1 MNKQHKTQKELEK
14 IMIKKELALCRSI
27 KKDIHLYEKV
37 NEISSS
43 KKRERR
49 ESSRSPTSSTPHSQQ
64 QQHQQ
69 QQPSSIDIHIT
80 LTKLFAIASKQN
92 SFTKTM
98 TLLNCLI
105 IKVKHEQPQ
114 YKLSFLIKMFYFI
127 MISPHKNNPLTIT
140 LQYKDLYTNAE
151 SIITNNDKEYDEG
164 VLYDIFLSFGLMF
177 TNEYALYQDDSFLF
191 NATTKIIGDTLNDI
205 DVPNA
210 NAEKCVVD
218 MEKELL
224 SKKCISVTDRNV
236 VNELKR
242 KMCVDMIKGMAMYA
256 KLAMKGHVKLF
267 CRSVMLNYQM
277 KLNEDMKKMVIE
289 LINELA
295 CKGKGSGISGIVRDD
310 KIKVMPSDNYYQVSD
325 ARDEKILVS
334 NYDKWESKQNGI
346 EATKQYFG

>member
-14 IMIKKELALCRSI
+14 IMIKKELALCREI

-43 KKRERR
+43 KKRERS
-49 ESSRSPTSSTPHSQQ
+49 ESSRSPTSSSTP
-64 QQHQQ
+64 
-69 QQPSSIDIHIT
+69 QPLSSNNAASSIDIHIT

-105 IKVKHEQPQ
+105 IKVKQEQPQ
-114 YKLSFLIKMFYFI
+114 YKLSFLIKMFYLI

-140 LQYKDLYTNAE
+140 TQYKDLYTNAE
-151 SIITNNDKEYDEG
+151 SIITNDDKEYDEG
-164 VLYDIFLSFGLMF
+164 VLYDIFLSFGLMYS
-177 TNEYALYQDDSFLF
+177 NEYALYQDDSFLF
-191 NATTKIIGDTLNDI
+191 NATTKVIADTLNDI

-210 NAEKCVVD
+210 KAEKCVVD
-218 MEKELL
+218 MEQELL
-224 SKKCISVTDRNV
+224 SKKCISVNDRNV
-236 VNELKR
+236 VGELKR

-277 KLNEDMKKMVIE
+277 KLNEEMKKVVIE
-289 LINELA
+289 LVNELA
-295 CKGKGSGISGIVRDD
+295 CKGKGNGIGGIVRDD
-310 KIKVMPSDNYYQVSD
+310 KIKVTPGDNYYQVSD

>member
-14 IMIKKELALCRSI
+14 IMIKKELALCREI

-43 KKRERR
+43 KKRERSD
-49 ESSRSPTSSTPHSQQ
+49 SSRSPTSSSTP
-64 QQHQQ
+64 
-69 QQPSSIDIHIT
+69 QPLSSNNAASSIDIHIT
-80 LTKLFAIASKQN
+80 LSKLFAIASKQN

-105 IKVKHEQPQ
+105 IKVKQEQPQ
-114 YKLSFLIKMFYFI
+114 YKLSFLIKMFYLI

-140 LQYKDLYTNAE
+140 IQYKELYSNAE
-151 SIITNNDKEYDEG
+151 SIITNDDKEYDEG
-164 VLYDIFLSFGLMF
+164 VLYDIFLSFGLMYS
-177 TNEYALYQDDSFLF
+177 NEYALYQDDSFLF
-191 NATTKIIGDTLNDI
+191 NATTKVIADTLNDI

-210 NAEKCVVD
+210 KAEKCVVD

-224 SKKCISVTDRNV
+224 SKKCISVNDRNV
-236 VNELKR
+236 VGELKR

-277 KLNEDMKKMVIE
+277 KLNEEMKKMVIE
-289 LINELA
+289 LVNELA
-295 CKGKGSGISGIVRDD
+295 CKGKGSICGIVRDD
-310 KIKVMPSDNYYQVSD
+310 KIKVTPGDNYYQVSD

>member
-14 IMIKKELALCRSI
+14 IMIKKELALCREI

-43 KKRERR
+43 KKRERSD
-49 ESSRSPTSSTPHSQQ
+49 SSRSPTSSSTP
-64 QQHQQ
+64 
-69 QQPSSIDIHIT
+69 QPLSSNNAASSIDIHIT

-105 IKVKHEQPQ
+105 IKVKQEQPQ
-114 YKLSFLIKMFYFI
+114 YKLSFLIKMFYLI

-140 LQYKDLYTNAE
+140 IQYKELYSNAE
-151 SIITNNDKEYDEG
+151 SIITNDDKEYDEG
-164 VLYDIFLSFGLMF
+164 VLYDIFLSFGLMYS
-177 TNEYALYQDDSFLF
+177 NEYALYQDDSFLF
-191 NATTKIIGDTLNDI
+191 NATTKVIADTLNDI

-210 NAEKCVVD
+210 KAEKCVVD

-224 SKKCISVTDRNV
+224 SKKCISVNDRNV
-236 VNELKR
+236 VGELKR

-277 KLNEDMKKMVIE
+277 KLNEEMKKMVIE
-289 LINELA
+289 LVNELA
-295 CKGKGSGISGIVRDD
+295 CKGKGSICGIVRDD
-310 KIKVMPSDNYYQVSD
+310 KIKVTPGDNYYQVSD